1 MMPYGWDDGGWG
13 LLWMIL
19 SWVLIAAIVVLVVRA
34 LSPGSPQSPHGQR
47 GAREI
52 LDERYARGEIPED
65 EYRERTRL
73 LEETAH

>member
-1 MMPYGWDDGGWG
+1 
-13 LLWMIL
+13 MIL